1 MGRTIGDEQYS
12 YDTLPS
18 IFEVNIK
25 DLPVYSG
32 PLLNEDMIPKD
43 SNYAHTD
50 PSGSAM
56 VFKSG
61 ILQEFEPGFA
71 LAIMVHEFTAHR
83 FDRVWERD
91 KKALRLNDE
100 NKDITILTQM
110 EEATVGMQRVLMHSS
125 T

>member
-1 MGRTIGDEQYS
+1 MTKF
-12 YDTLPS
+12 T
-18 IFEVNIK
+18 
-25 DLPVYSG
+25 
-32 PLLNEDMIPKD
+32 
-43 SNYAHTD
+43 
-50 PSGSAM
+50 M

-125 T
+125 TYIGQIIKN